1 MIVYQGTILKGKGG
15 SHLFIAE
22 NQRDEEPF
30 FKKAS
35 LKYKQLSSPLT
46 PLLLIFNSLY
56 CVSKSKH
63 NITGKQLLN
72 GRSLLKD
79 R

>member
-46 PLLLIFNSLY
+46 PLLSSF
-56 CVSKSKH
+56 SKSKH